1 MNIRQIELG
10 SKIVFALLIGI
21 LIAISICESSAE
33 QKSGNNIKCKTK

>member
-21 LIAISICESSAE
+21 LIAISNCESNAE
-33 QKSGNNIKCKTK
+33 LKSGNNIKCKTK